1 MKNNRKNIFTFIY
14 ISIFLKLARLIIGLI
29 IWGWILYSGIRIFFP
44 VDISQDYR
52 KVQGIENVI
61 LRSRW
66 GDKDHNGQ
74 CYKRVFWGLQR
85 IEDTQTDYSEIC
97 WESDGSKHELL
108 DCIDT
113 DNSIWRSVYSPD
125 KKYILYC
132 EIEHKSGV
140 TDDEYCYYRVYEIE
154 TGKIITI
161 YQAYKE
167 WYNLAWLD

>member
-1 MKNNRKNIFTFIY
+1 MKNNRKKAFTKKTFTLMC
-14 ISIFLKLARLIIGLI
+14 ISFFLYLAGLI
-29 IWGWILYSGIRIFFP
+29 IVGWVLYSGIKFFLP
-44 VDISQDYR
+44 FDISQDYR
-52 KVQGIENVI
+52 KVQGIENI
-61 LRSRW
+61 IFGRSW
-66 GDKDHNGQ
+66 GQQ

-85 IEDTQTDYSEIC
+85 IEDPQTDYSEIC
-97 WESDGSKHELL
+97 WESDDSKHELL

-132 EIEHKSGV
+132 EIHHCSGV

>member
-1 MKNNRKNIFTFIY
+1 MKNNREKAFIFMCIPLSFC
-14 ISIFLKLARLIIGLI
+14 LKLAGLI
-29 IWGWILYSGIRIFFP
+29 IWGWILYSGIKFFLP
-44 VDISQDYR
+44 FDISQDYR
-52 KVQGIENVI
+52 KVQGIENI
-61 LRSRW
+61 IFERSW
-66 GDKDHNGQ
+66 GQQ

-85 IEDTQTDYSEIC
+85 IEDPQIDYSEIC
-97 WESDGSKHELL
+97 WESDGSKYELL

-132 EIEHKSGV
+132 EIKYNYTKSDM

-161 YQAYKE
+161 YQAYRE